1 MTEQSDLH
9 LEEFRFLVTLCETR
23 SLTAAAARHGLS
35 MGAAS
40 RRLARLRDVFGD
52 DLFIRS
58 GLQLMPTSRMRS
70 MLPRLQAVLS
80 AADSLFASDG
90 FDLKN
95 TQRTVR
101 ILAVDNGVLTLLSSA
116 VGRFY
121 REAPHASISI
131 LPVSSRLF
139 DAMREGEADMAL
151 FPMES
156 VPADF
161 HRLPLYRTRRG
172 ILVREGHPLIER
184 YASRGAVTLDDLKA
198 YRRIRSTFDG
208 APEWH
213 RRYEAEAAAAQETA
227 FEMPYFLAVPFVLA
241 QTDFT
246 YMAPVITLMHFVR
259 IESLR
264 LRMLPAPPEAA
275 HFAPCLIWH
284 QGTHADPFLQWVRAI
299 IASAAQATAKALGA
313 FEDEAA

>member
-1 MTEQSDLH
+1 MTDQSDLH
-9 LEEFRFLVTLCETR
+9 LEEFHFLVTLWETR
-23 SLTAAAARHGLS
+23 SLTAAAAQLGLS

-58 GLQLMPTSRMRS
+58 GLQLLPTSRMRA
-70 MLPRLQAVLS
+70 MLPKLQAVLA
-80 AADSLFASDG
+80 AADSLFASEG

-95 TQRTVR
+95 TRRTVR
-101 ILAVDNGVLTLLSSA
+101 ILSMDNGVLTLLSGCI
-116 VGRFY
+116 GRFY
-121 REAPHASISI
+121 SEAPHASISV
-131 LPVSSRLF
+131 LPVNERLF

-151 FPMES
+151 YPLES

-161 HRLPLYRTRRG
+161 HLLPLYRTRRG

-184 YASRGAVTLDDLKA
+184 YAKKGAVSLEDLHEF
-198 YRRIRSTFDG
+198 RRLRITFDG

-213 RRYEAEAAAAQETA
+213 RRFESSAAASQEIG

-246 YMAPVITLMHFVR
+246 YMAPVITLMRFVR
-259 IESLR
+259 IESLK

-284 QGTHADPFLQWVRAI
+284 QGAHADPFLQWVRGI
-299 IASAAQATAKALGA
+299 IAAGAQQTAKALGA
-313 FEDEAA
+313 LEEGDG